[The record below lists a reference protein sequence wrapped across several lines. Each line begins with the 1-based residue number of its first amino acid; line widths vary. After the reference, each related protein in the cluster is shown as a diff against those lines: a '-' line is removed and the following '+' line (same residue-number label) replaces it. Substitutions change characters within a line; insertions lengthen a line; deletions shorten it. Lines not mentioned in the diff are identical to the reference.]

1 MTLLAF
7 IFGILTY
14 YGLQRL
20 RLGKFET
27 IATKIIQK
35 AEKEADQKTYHA
47 NLAIKERELV
57 QAKEF
62 GTAWQVERQKLA
74 NEEARLEQKE
84 DKIEKRLTVLDKK
97 LADIEKRESS
107 LHLKKELVDKSYQLA
122 LEMEKKAMLE
132 LAKISSLTPQQA
144 KELLLTKIENE
155 VKETSIR
162 YIKKHYEETKHTAE
176 NEAKRVIALAIQRMA
191 TSTTQEVTTCS
202 VSLPSEEMKGRII
215 GREGRNIRSL
225 EKATGVSFI
234 MDDTPQA
241 VIISSYDPIR
251 RHIAKTALTDLI
263 SDGRIHPTSI
273 EEAVLEARERT
284 KQQIQHFGE
293 DAAFRLGILNFQPE
307 MITLVG
313 KLKFR
318 FSLGQNVLDHS
329 IEVAHLMGIM
339 ASELELDTTLA
350 RRIGLLHDIGKTV
363 SHEVQGTHALIG
375 HDLALKFGESPN
387 VANGIGCHHFEIDP
401 ITIEGSLCSSADAI
415 SASRLGA
422 RIEAVEEYVRRLKA
436 LESLALSFPGVEKA
450 YALQAGKE
458 LRVIAIPEELSD
470 DDLLFLAKNLTKRI
484 EKELDYPGKIKV
496 TLMREK
502 RVVDYA
508 M

>member
-1 MTLLAF
+1 MTLIAF
-7 IFGILTY
+7 FIGLISYYIF
-14 YGLQRL
+14 QRV

-27 IATKIIQK
+27 IASKIVSQ
-35 AEKEADQKTYHA
+35 AEKEAADKSLKA
-47 NLAIKERELV
+47 ELNLKERE
-57 QAKEF
+57 
-62 GTAWQVERQKLA
+62 GVEKKKLLS
-74 NEEARLEQKE
+74 EEERLDLKE
-84 DKIEKRLTVLDKK
+84 DKIEQRLAIVDKK
-97 LADIEKRESS
+97 LAEIEKKDH
-107 LHLKKELVDKSYQLA
+107 LLLLKKEQTDKALQLA
-122 LEMEKKAMLE
+122 EEMKLKVTLE
-132 LAKISSLTPQQA
+132 LEKISSLTSDEA
-144 KELLLTKIENE
+144 KELLLNKMENE
-155 VKETSIR
+155 VKETSFR
-162 YIKKHYEETKHTAE
+162 YTKKHYDETLRSSET
-176 NEAKRVIALAIQRMA
+176 EAKRLIALAIQRMA
-191 TSTTQEVTTCS
+191 SSTVQEVTTCS

-241 VIISSYDPIR
+241 VVISAYDPVR
-251 RHIAKTALTDLI
+251 RHIAKIALTDLI

-273 EEAVLEARERT
+273 EEAVLKAHT
-284 KQQIQHFGE
+284 TTNQQIYHFGE
-293 DAAFRLGILNFQPE
+293 DAALRLGILNFQPE
-307 MITLVG
+307 IITLLG

-339 ASELELDTTLA
+339 ASELGLDPALA
-350 RRIGLLHDIGKTV
+350 RRIGLLHDIGKAV

-375 HDLALKFGESPN
+375 QDLALKYGESPN

-401 ITIEGSLCSSADAI
+401 LTIEGSLCSAADTL
-415 SASRLGA
+415 SASRSGA
-422 RIEAVEEYVRRLKA
+422 RIEAVEEYVRRLKV

-450 YALQAGKE
+450 YALQAGRE
-458 LRVIAIPEELSD
+458 LRVIAVPELLSD
-470 DDLLFLAKNLTKRI
+470 EDLFLLAKNLTKRI